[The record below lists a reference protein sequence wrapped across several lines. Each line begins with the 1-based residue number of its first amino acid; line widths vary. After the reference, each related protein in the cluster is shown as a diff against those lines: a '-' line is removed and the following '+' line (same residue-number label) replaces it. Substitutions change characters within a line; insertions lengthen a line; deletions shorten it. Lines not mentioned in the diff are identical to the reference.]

1 MEIYGKTG
9 TPLYMFIV
17 KDPNAKD
24 EPETKTDTETKSDG
38 QYITRVRLVHNTDRT
53 LVINQLKKEG
63 FTDIIDTNL
72 TPYNGFTF
80 IGYQKGSKAGA
91 LTDLRV
97 SAQGID
103 PIMFGNASYAKLGTG
118 NTGST
123 PDGWSIYG
131 TSSPEAGT
139 PITNPMIAYPMKL
152 RIAAMIP

>member
-1 MEIYGKTG
+1 MSLIGGSQAADINSMEIYGKTG

-72 TPYNGFTF
+72 TPYNGFDRPAR
-80 IGYQKGSKAGA
+80 QC
-91 LTDLRV
+91 
-97 SAQGID
+97 
-103 PIMFGNASYAKLGTG
+103 TG
-118 NTGST
+118 N
-123 PDGWSIYG
+123 
-131 TSSPEAGT
+131 
-139 PITNPMIAYPMKL
+139 
-152 RIAAMIP
+152 